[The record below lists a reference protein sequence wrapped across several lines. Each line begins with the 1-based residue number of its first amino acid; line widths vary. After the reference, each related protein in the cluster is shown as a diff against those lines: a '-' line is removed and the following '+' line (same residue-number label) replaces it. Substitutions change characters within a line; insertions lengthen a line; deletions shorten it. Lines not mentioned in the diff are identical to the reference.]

1 MSSLQPGLHGVAEA
15 VVSEATTAQ
24 AMGSGLVPV
33 FATPAVVALV
43 ERAAVAA
50 VGPAL
55 APGQTTV
62 GVHVDL
68 RHLAATPVGMAVRG
82 EATLTA
88 VEGRRLTFAVAA
100 YDEVE
105 KIAEGTHQRVLVDEA
120 RFMAGVA
127 KKSSPES

>member
-1 MSSLQPGLHGVAEA
+1 MSLLQPGLRGAAET
-15 VVSEATTAQ
+15 VVGSDNTAL

-43 ERAAVAA
+43 ERAAVVA
-50 VGPAL
+50 VASVL

-82 EATLTA
+82 EAELIA

-100 YDEVE
+100 YDQVE
-105 KIAEGTHQRVLVDEA
+105 KIAEGTHQRVVVDEA
-120 RFMAGVA
+120 RFLAGVA